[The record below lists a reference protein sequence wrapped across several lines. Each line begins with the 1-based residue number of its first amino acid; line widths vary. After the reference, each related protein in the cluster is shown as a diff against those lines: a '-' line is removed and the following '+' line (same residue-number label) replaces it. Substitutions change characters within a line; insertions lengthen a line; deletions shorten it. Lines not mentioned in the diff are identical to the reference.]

1 MFSKKFTNLFIIFLY
16 FSILLGLF
24 LNENLIGGAL
34 NDYRG
39 LFYLTDKFRENFLL
53 TLLNYDNFGHRQY
66 LYFIFWIIDVEEM
79 INKLFCTSFVDTIFL
94 QCLKLIFLMV

>member
-53 TLLNYDNFGHRQY
+53 TLLNYDNFGHRQSP
-66 LYFIFWIIDVEEM
+66 IFYILGSLIIEGEM
-79 INKLFCTSFVDTIFL
+79 INKLFFVHIFL
-94 QCLKLIFLMV
+94 LIPFFFTSV

>member
-53 TLLNYDNFGHRQY
+53 TLLIMTILVIGNH
-66 LYFIFWIIDVEEM
+66 LYFIFWDH
-79 INKLFCTSFVDTIFL
+79 
-94 QCLKLIFLMV
+94 